1 MTNTWVSLHKLTYVS
16 HIFICQTRHRPTDR
30 TAVIPGPLTLCDDIE
45 VGSGAGIKT
54 ILQWGQGERSQA
66 VIDGWP
72 QRIRG
77 GYDSDEDSY
86 EWDS

>member
-1 MTNTWVSLHKLTYVS
+1 MLTTFVW
-16 HIFICQTRHRPTDR
+16 H
-30 TAVIPGPLTLCDDIE
+30 L
-45 VGSGAGIKT
+45 
-54 ILQWGQGERSQA
+54 LQFWQAKWGLGERWQA

-86 EWDS
+86 EWDA